1 MQKILARILRF
12 EKIKEINA
20 HYRGGKVTM
29 TPLGRIVLS
38 ILKIYLFVMI
48 VLLLVKFVQIMA
60 GGRL

>member
-1 MQKILARILRF
+1 MQKILTRVFRF

-20 HYRGGKVTM
+20 HYQDGKVTM
-29 TPLGRIVLS
+29 TPLGRIILS

-48 VLLLVKFVQIMA
+48 VLLLVKFIQIMA